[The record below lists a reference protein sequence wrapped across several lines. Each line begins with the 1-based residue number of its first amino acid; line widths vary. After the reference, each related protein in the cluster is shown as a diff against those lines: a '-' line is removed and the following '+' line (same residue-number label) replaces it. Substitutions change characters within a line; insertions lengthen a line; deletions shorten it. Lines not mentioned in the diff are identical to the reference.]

1 MPNRSANPLR
11 VVTPFDKGVHLF
23 MRITS
28 YQDCPKIA
36 TFLCRFFLCIFCC
49 GVFLSGGRDLLFAAP
64 STANRI
70 PERRHQSEYAVAS
83 HLLLQP
89 ALETSPVLLT
99 HTLDVRVATVDG
111 RTLTLQ
117 IEASYRLHNE
127 EDEAITATLLVA
139 QPADAA
145 AAGRPLPRNIA
156 VALDGQPLVLQSAGQ
171 NVGQSVQAEF
181 DADARRRLTLRYDL
195 PLAATQTFD
204 FHYPISELLTWSS
217 DISGWRV
224 TIDFANLDQ
233 WLAPSDSWL
242 QISPRGWKMRAS
254 QLEWLREERPPTTD
268 VHFQALHPQWI
279 REIRAAQD
287 ATRAQNDLESMQRLG
302 DLYAQLHQAPALRTA
317 SRDRFYEQALA
328 AYTQALQL
336 GEERIRPDTIL
347 AAVRYRL
354 AALYRRRAIADNGS
368 VDSVYVALMVAEAEK
383 ALPATPQGPTR
394 LELQSWV
401 AQGLQHQLRVV
412 RLQENWPQALL
423 LIERLARLPAEVV
436 DPATL
441 EDERRALLLHEVL
454 QQLQDGNE
462 EAAVSLVGQEVLTG
476 EALPPPEYQTL
487 FANWQIT
494 VTVSQNDMSIS
505 ALARPI
511 FQRRVDGESA
521 LNNLLNSWSNSGAAN
536 AALTEE
542 AGAFLIQLDH
552 LDAGKRR
559 LLAQNTPQLT
569 DWALLRNILTTTEQ
583 DTRQET
589 QLLWQRTTQ
598 AIDVDFRPVGDL
610 WHSMAASLE
619 REAAAA
625 EDTTAATTA
634 SSRAEAAAEEIR
646 QALRAAQHRLEAG
659 RWRRLVSDST
669 VQVEIGERPDDA
681 SPQRVWLLSL
691 TDPPQRLTNHF
702 ESISVVRLWLAI
714 ALAVVLSSLFA
725 GLLWLLL

>member
-1 MPNRSANPLR
+1 MR
-11 VVTPFDKGVHLF
+11 V
-23 MRITS
+23 TS

-36 TFLCRFFLCIFCC
+36 TFLYRFLLCIVCC
-49 GVFLSGGRDLLFAAP
+49 GIFLSGGRDLLLAAP
-64 STANRI
+64 PVENRI
-70 PERRHQSEYAVAS
+70 PERRLQSESAVAS

-89 ALETSPVLLT
+89 VLETSLVLLT
-99 HTLDVRVATVDG
+99 HTLDVRVASVDG
-111 RTLTLQ
+111 RSLTLQ

-127 EDEAITATLLVA
+127 EDKAITATLLVA
-139 QPADAA
+139 QPAIAA

-156 VALDGQPLVLQSAGQ
+156 VTLDGRPLALQSAGQ
-171 NVGQSVQAEF
+171 TVGQSVQAEF

-204 FHYPISELLTWSS
+204 FHYPISELLNWSN

-224 TIDFANLDQ
+224 TIDFADMNQ

-279 REIRAAQD
+279 REIRAAQN
-287 ATRAQNDLESMQRLG
+287 AIRAQNDLESMQRLG

-317 SRDRFYEQALA
+317 TRDRFYEQALA

-336 GEERIRPDTIL
+336 GKEHVRPDTVL

-354 AALYRRRAIADNGS
+354 AALYRRRAIASDGS
-368 VDSVYVALMVAEAEK
+368 VDSAYVALMVAEAEK
-383 ALPATPQGPTR
+383 ALPATPQGSTR
-394 LELQSWV
+394 MELQSWV
-401 AQGLQHQLRVV
+401 AQGLQQQLRAV
-412 RLQENWPQALL
+412 RLQENWLQALL
-423 LIERLARLPAEVV
+423 LTERLARLPADVV

-441 EDERRALLLHEVL
+441 EAERRALILHEVL
-454 QQLQDGNE
+454 QRLQEGNE
-462 EAAVSLVGQEVLTG
+462 EAAVSLGGEEILTG
-476 EALPPPEYQTL
+476 ETLSLPEYRTL

-494 VTVSQNDMSIS
+494 VTVTQNDMSVS

-521 LNNLLNSWSNSGAAN
+521 LNNLLNSWSVSGAAN

-542 AGAFLIQLDH
+542 AGGFLIQLDR

-559 LLAQNTPQLT
+559 LLAQNTPQLP
-569 DWALLRNILTTTEQ
+569 DWALLRSVFLTTEQ
-583 DTRQET
+583 ETQQET

-598 AIDVDFRPVGDL
+598 TIDVDFRSVGDQ

-625 EDTTAATTA
+625 EDSTATATA
-634 SSRAEAAAEEIR
+634 SNRAEAAALEIR
-646 QALRAAQHRLEAG
+646 QSLRVAQHRLEAA

-669 VQVEIGERPDDA
+669 VQVEISESPDDA
-681 SPQRVWLLSL
+681 SPQRVWLLGL

-702 ESISVVRLWLAI
+702 ESISAVRLWFAI

>member
-1 MPNRSANPLR
+1 
-11 VVTPFDKGVHLF
+11 

-28 YQDCPKIA
+28 YQECPKIA
-36 TFLCRFFLCIFCC
+36 TFLCRFFLCIFFC
-49 GVFLSGGRDLLFAAP
+49 GIFLSGGRDLLLAAP
-64 STANRI
+64 SAENRI
-70 PERRHQSEYAVAS
+70 PERRLQSESAVAS

-89 ALETSPVLLT
+89 ALESSLVLLT

-111 RTLTLQ
+111 RSLTLQ
-117 IEASYRLHNE
+117 VEASYRLHNE
-127 EDEAITATLLVA
+127 EEEAITATLLVV
-139 QPADAA
+139 QPADAV
-145 AAGRPLPRNIA
+145 AAGRPLPHNIT
-156 VALDGQPLVLQSAGQ
+156 VALDGQPLALQSAGQ
-171 NVGQSVQAEF
+171 TVGQSVQAEF

-204 FHYPISELLTWSS
+204 FHYPISELLTWPK

-224 TIDFANLDQ
+224 TIDFAEMDH

-268 VHFQALHPQWI
+268 VHFQTLHPQWI
-279 REIRAAQD
+279 REIRAAQN
-287 ATRAQNDLESMQRLG
+287 AIRAQNNLDSMQRLG
-302 DLYAQLHQAPALRTA
+302 DLYAQLHQSPALRTA

-336 GEERIRPDTIL
+336 GEERVLPDTVL

-354 AALYRRRAIADNGS
+354 AALYRRRAIAADGS
-368 VDSVYVALMVAEAEK
+368 VDNAYVALMVAEAEK
-383 ALPATPQGPTR
+383 ALPATPQGSTR
-394 LELQSWV
+394 LELQSWI
-401 AQGLQHQLRVV
+401 AQGLQHQLRTA

-423 LIERLARLPAEVV
+423 LTESLARLPADVV

-441 EDERRALLLHEVL
+441 EAERRALLLHEVL

-462 EAAVSLVGQEVLTG
+462 EAAVALVGEEILTG
-476 EALPPPEYQTL
+476 EALPPPEYRTL

-494 VTVSQNDMSIS
+494 VTVSQNDMSVS

-511 FQRRVDGESA
+511 FQRRVDGENA
-521 LNNLLNSWSNSGAAN
+521 LNNLLNSWAVAGAAN

-542 AGAFLIQLDH
+542 EGGFLIRLDS
-552 LDAGKRR
+552 LDAGQRQ
-559 LLAQNTPQLT
+559 LLAQNTPQMA
-569 DWALLRNILTTTEQ
+569 DWALLRNVLLTTEQ
-583 DTRQET
+583 ETQQET

-598 AIDVDFRPVGDL
+598 AIDVDFRPVGDQ

-625 EDTTAATTA
+625 EDPTALATA
-634 SSRAEAAAEEIR
+634 SNRAEAASLEIR
-646 QALRAAQHRLEAG
+646 QSLRAAQHRLEAN

-669 VQVEIGERPDDA
+669 VQVEIGESPDEA
-681 SPQRVWLLSL
+681 SPQRVWLLGL

-702 ESISVVRLWLAI
+702 ESINVVRLWLAI
-714 ALAVVLSSLFA
+714 ALAVFLSSLFA

>member
-1 MPNRSANPLR
+1 
-11 VVTPFDKGVHLF
+11 
-23 MRITS
+23 MRMAS
-28 YQDCPKIA
+28 YQEYPKIA

-49 GVFLSGGRDLLFAAP
+49 GIFLAGGRNLLLAAP
-64 STANRI
+64 PVENRI
-70 PERRHQSEYAVAS
+70 PERRRQSESAS

-89 ALETSPVLLT
+89 ALETSLVLLT
-99 HTLDVRVATVDG
+99 HTLDVRVASVDG
-111 RTLTLQ
+111 RSLTLQ
-117 IEASYRLHNE
+117 IEAAYRLHNE

-139 QPADAA
+139 QPAIA
-145 AAGRPLPRNIA
+145 AAGRSLPRNIA
-156 VALDGQPLVLQSAGQ
+156 VTLDGQPLALQSAGQ
-171 NVGQSVQAEF
+171 TVGHSVQAEF

-195 PLAATQTFD
+195 PLAAAHTFD
-204 FHYPISELLTWSS
+204 FHYPISELLNWSS

-224 TIDFANLDQ
+224 TIDFADMHR

-279 REIRAAQD
+279 QEIRTAQN
-287 ATRAQNDLESMQRLG
+287 AQNDLESMQRLG

-317 SRDRFYEQALA
+317 TRDRFYEQSLA
-328 AYTQALQL
+328 AYTQALRL
-336 GEERIRPDTIL
+336 GEERVRSDTVL
-347 AAVRYRL
+347 AGVRYRL
-354 AALYRRRAIADNGS
+354 AALYRRRAIAADGS

-394 LELQSWV
+394 IELQSWV
-401 AQGLQHQLRVV
+401 AQGLQQQLRVA

-423 LIERLARLPAEVV
+423 LTERLARLPADVV

-441 EDERRALLLHEVL
+441 EAERRALLLHEVL
-454 QQLQDGNE
+454 QQLQEGNE
-462 EAAVSLVGQEVLTG
+462 EAAVSLVGEEILTG
-476 EALPPPEYQTL
+476 ETLPPPEYRTL

-521 LNNLLNSWSNSGAAN
+521 LKDLLNSWSVSGAAN
-536 AALTEE
+536 AALTEDLRF
-542 AGAFLIQLDH
+542 ADATDGPLAKRKQGGFLIQLDR

-559 LLAQNTPQLT
+559 LLAQNTPQLP
-569 DWALLRNILTTTEQ
+569 DWALLRSVFLTTEQ
-583 DTRQET
+583 ETQQET

-598 AIDVDFRPVGDL
+598 TIDVDFRPVGDQ

-625 EDTTAATTA
+625 EDATATATA
-634 SSRAEAAAEEIR
+634 SNRAEAAASEIR
-646 QALRAAQHRLEAG
+646 QSLRAAQHRLEAA

-669 VQVEIGERPDDA
+669 VQVEIGESPDDA
-681 SPQRVWLLSL
+681 SPQRVWLLGL

-702 ESISVVRLWLAI
+702 ESISAVRLWLAI

-725 GLLWLLL
+725 GVLWLLL

>member
-1 MPNRSANPLR
+1 
-11 VVTPFDKGVHLF
+11 

-28 YQDCPKIA
+28 YQECPKIA
-36 TFLCRFFLCIFCC
+36 TFLCRFFLSIFCC
-49 GVFLSGGRDLLFAAP
+49 GIFLSGDRDLLLAAP
-64 STANRI
+64 SIETHI
-70 PERRHQSEYAVAS
+70 PERRRQSESDVAS

-89 ALETSPVLLT
+89 ALETSLVLLT

-111 RTLTLQ
+111 RSLTLQ

-127 EDEAITATLLVA
+127 EKDAITATLLVA

-145 AAGRPLPRNIA
+145 AAGLPLPRNIA
-156 VALDGQPLVLQSAGQ
+156 VTLDGQPLALQSAGQ
-171 NVGQSVQAEF
+171 TVGQSVQAEF
-181 DADARRRLTLRYDL
+181 EPDARRRLTLRYDL

-204 FHYPISELLTWSS
+204 FHYPISELLTWPS

-224 TIDFANLDQ
+224 TIDFAGMNQ

-268 VHFQALHPQWI
+268 VLFQALHPQWI
-279 REIRAAQD
+279 QEIRTAQN
-287 ATRAQNDLESMQRLG
+287 AIRAQNNLESVQRLG
-302 DLYAQLHQAPALRTA
+302 DLYAQLHQSPALRA
-317 SRDRFYEQALA
+317 ANRDRFYEQALA

-336 GEERIRPDTIL
+336 GEERARPHTVL

-354 AALYRRRAIADNGS
+354 ASLYRRRAIADDGS
-368 VDSVYVALMVAEAEK
+368 IDNVYVALMVAEAEK
-383 ALPATPQGPTR
+383 ALQATPQGPTR

-401 AQGLQHQLRVV
+401 AQGLQQQLRTA

-423 LIERLARLPAEVV
+423 LIESLARLPADVV

-441 EDERRALLLHEVL
+441 EDERRAILLHEVL
-454 QQLQDGNE
+454 QQLQEGNE
-462 EAAVSLVGQEVLTG
+462 EAAVSLVGEDFLNEETLPRPEVR
-476 EALPPPEYQTL
+476 TL

-494 VTVSQNDMSIS
+494 VTVSRNDMSIS

-521 LNNLLNSWSNSGAAN
+521 LNNLLNAWSVSGAAN

-542 AGAFLIQLDH
+542 PNGFLIQLDQ
-552 LDAGKRR
+552 LDAGERR
-559 LLAQNTPQLT
+559 LLAQNTPQQP
-569 DWALLRNILTTTEQ
+569 DWALLRSVLLTTEQ
-583 DTRQET
+583 QTQQET
-589 QLLWQRTTQ
+589 QLLWKRTTL
-598 AIDVDFRPVGDL
+598 AIDVDFRPVGDQ
-610 WHSMAASLE
+610 WHSMAASLD

-625 EDTTAATTA
+625 EDATTSATA
-634 SSRAEAAAEEIR
+634 SSRAEAAAQEIR

-669 VQVEIGERPDDA
+669 VQVVMGELPDNEA
-681 SPQRVWLLSL
+681 SPQRVWLLGL
-691 TDPPQRLTNHF
+691 TDPPQRLTNHI
-702 ESISVVRLWLAI
+702 ESISAVRLWLAI

>member
-1 MPNRSANPLR
+1 
-11 VVTPFDKGVHLF
+11 

-204 FHYPISELLTWSS
+204 FHYPISELLTWPS

-287 ATRAQNDLESMQRLG
+287 AIRAQSSLESMQRLG

-328 AYTQALQL
+328 AYTQALHL

-354 AALYRRRAIADNGS
+354 AALYRSRAIAENGS

-401 AQGLQHQLRVV
+401 AQGLQHQLRAA

-423 LIERLARLPAEVV
+423 LTERLARLPADVV

-454 QQLQDGNE
+454 QQLQEGNE
-462 EAAVSLVGQEVLTG
+462 EAAVSLVGEEVLTG

-521 LNNLLNSWSNSGAAN
+521 LNNLLNSWSTSGAAN

-569 DWALLRNILTTTEQ
+569 DWALLRNVLLTTEQ
-583 DTRQET
+583 ETRQET

-625 EDTTAATTA
+625 EEATAATTA

-646 QALRAAQHRLEAG
+646 QTLRAAQHRLEAG

-669 VQVEIGERPDDA
+669 VQIEIGERPEDD
-681 SPQRVWLLSL
+681 SPQRVWLLGL

-702 ESISVVRLWLAI
+702 ESISAVRLWLAI

>member
-1 MPNRSANPLR
+1 
-11 VVTPFDKGVHLF
+11 

-619 REAAAA
+619 REAAAT
-625 EDTTAATTA
+625 EDATAATTA

>member
-1 MPNRSANPLR
+1 
-11 VVTPFDKGVHLF
+11 

-28 YQDCPKIA
+28 YQECPKIA

-64 STANRI
+64 STANRL
-70 PERRHQSEYAVAS
+70 PERRRQSEYAVAS

-99 HTLDVRVATVDG
+99 HTLDVRVATADG
-111 RTLTLQ
+111 RSLTLQ

-156 VALDGQPLVLQSAGQ
+156 VALDGQPLALQSAGQ
-171 NVGQSVQAEF
+171 TVGQSVQAEF
-181 DADARRRLTLRYDL
+181 EADARRRLTLRYDL
-195 PLAATQTFD
+195 PLTATQTFD
-204 FHYPISELLTWSS
+204 FHYPISELLTWPS

-224 TIDFANLDQ
+224 TIDFANMDQ

-279 REIRAAQD
+279 REIRAAQN
-287 ATRAQNDLESMQRLG
+287 AIRAQNELESMQRLG

-336 GEERIRPDTIL
+336 GEERIRPDTVL

-354 AALYRRRAIADNGS
+354 AALYRRRAIAENGS

-401 AQGLQHQLRVV
+401 AQGLQHQLRAA

-423 LIERLARLPAEVV
+423 LTDRLARLPADVV

-454 QQLQDGNE
+454 QQLQEGNE
-462 EAAVSLVGQEVLTG
+462 EAAVSLVGEEVLTG

-521 LNNLLNSWSNSGAAN
+521 LNNLLNSWSTSGAAN

-569 DWALLRNILTTTEQ
+569 DWALLRNVLLTTEQ
-583 DTRQET
+583 ETQQET

-625 EDTTAATTA
+625 EDASAATTA
-634 SSRAEAAAEEIR
+634 SSRAEAAAQEIR
-646 QALRAAQHRLEAG
+646 QTLRAAQHRLEAG

-669 VQVEIGERPDDA
+669 VQVEIGERPEDA
-681 SPQRVWLLSL
+681 SPQRVWLLGL
-691 TDPPQRLTNHF
+691 THPPQRLTNHF

>member
-1 MPNRSANPLR
+1 
-11 VVTPFDKGVHLF
+11 

-28 YQDCPKIA
+28 YQECPKIA

-49 GVFLSGGRDLLFAAP
+49 GIFLSGGRDLLLAAP
-64 STANRI
+64 SAENHR
-70 PERRHQSEYAVAS
+70 PERRLQSETAAAS

-89 ALETSPVLLT
+89 ALETSLVLLT
-99 HTLDVRVATVDG
+99 HTLDVRVATADG
-111 RTLTLQ
+111 RSLTLQ

-127 EDEAITATLLVA
+127 EKEAITATLLVA
-139 QPADAA
+139 QPANAA

-171 NVGQSVQAEF
+171 TVGQSVQAEF
-181 DADARRRLTLRYDL
+181 EADARRRLTLRYDL

-204 FHYPISELLTWSS
+204 FHYPISELLNWSS

-224 TIDFANLDQ
+224 TIDFANMNQ

-242 QISPRGWKMRAS
+242 RISPRGWKMRAS

-287 ATRAQNDLESMQRLG
+287 AIRAQNNLESMQRLG

-336 GEERIRPDTIL
+336 GEERIRPDTVL
-347 AAVRYRL
+347 ASVRYRL
-354 AALYRRRAIADNGS
+354 AALYRRRAIAADGS
-368 VDSVYVALMVAEAEK
+368 VNSVYVELMVAEAEK

-394 LELQSWV
+394 VELQSWI
-401 AQGLQHQLRVV
+401 AQGLQHQLRTA

-423 LIERLARLPAEVV
+423 LTERLARLPADVV

-441 EDERRALLLHEVL
+441 EAERRALLLHEVL
-454 QQLQDGNE
+454 QQLQEGNE
-462 EAAVSLVGQEVLTG
+462 EAAVSLVGEEALSG
-476 EALPPPEYQTL
+476 EAMPSPEYQTL

-494 VTVSQNDMSIS
+494 VTVTQNNMSVS

-521 LNNLLNSWSNSGAAN
+521 LNNLLNSWSVSGAVSAV
-536 AALTEE
+536 LSEE
-542 AGAFLIQLDH
+542 EGGFLIQLDH
-552 LDAGKRR
+552 LDAAKRR
-559 LLAQNTPQLT
+559 LLAQNAPQLT
-569 DWALLRNILTTTEQ
+569 DWALLRNVLLTSE
-583 DTRQET
+583 QET
-589 QLLWQRTTQ
+589 QQDIQFLWQRTTQ
-598 AIDVDFRPVGDL
+598 GIDVDFRPVADQ
-610 WHSMAASLE
+610 WHSIAASLE

-625 EDTTAATTA
+625 EDATA
-634 SSRAEAAAEEIR
+634 SATATNRADAAALEIR
-646 QALRAAQHRLEAG
+646 QTLRAAQHRLEAA

-669 VQVEIGERPDDA
+669 VQVEIGESPDDA
-681 SPQRVWLLSL
+681 SPQRIWLLGL

-714 ALAVVLSSLFA
+714 ALAVLLSSLFA

>member
-1 MPNRSANPLR
+1 
-11 VVTPFDKGVHLF
+11 
-23 MRITS
+23 MRMAS
-28 YQDCPKIA
+28 YQEYPKIA

-49 GVFLSGGRDLLFAAP
+49 GIFLAGGRNLLLAAP
-64 STANRI
+64 PVENRI
-70 PERRHQSEYAVAS
+70 PERRRQSESAVAS

-89 ALETSPVLLT
+89 ALETSLVLLT
-99 HTLDVRVATVDG
+99 HTLDVRVASVDG
-111 RTLTLQ
+111 RSLTLQ
-117 IEASYRLHNE
+117 IEAAYRLHNE
-127 EDEAITATLLVA
+127 ENEAITATLLVA
-139 QPADAA
+139 QPAIAA
-145 AAGRPLPRNIA
+145 AAGRSLPRNIA
-156 VALDGQPLVLQSAGQ
+156 VTLDGQPLALQSAGQ
-171 NVGQSVQAEF
+171 TVGQSVQAEF

-195 PLAATQTFD
+195 PLAAAQTFD
-204 FHYPISELLTWSS
+204 FHYPISELLNWSS

-224 TIDFANLDQ
+224 TIDFADMDR

-279 REIRAAQD
+279 QEIRTAQN
-287 ATRAQNDLESMQRLG
+287 AIRVQNDLESMQRLG

-317 SRDRFYEQALA
+317 TRDRFYEQSLA

-336 GEERIRPDTIL
+336 GEEHVRPDTVL
-347 AAVRYRL
+347 AGVRYRL
-354 AALYRRRAIADNGS
+354 AALYRRRAIAADGS

-383 ALPATPQGPTR
+383 ALPATPQEPTR
-394 LELQSWV
+394 IELQSWV
-401 AQGLQHQLRVV
+401 AQGLQQQLRVA

-423 LIERLARLPAEVV
+423 LTERLARLPADVV

-441 EDERRALLLHEVL
+441 EAERRALLLHEVL
-454 QQLQDGNE
+454 QQLQEGNE
-462 EAAVSLVGQEVLTG
+462 EAAVSLVGEEILTG
-476 EALPPPEYQTL
+476 ETLPLPEYRTL

-521 LNNLLNSWSNSGAAN
+521 LNNLLNSWSVSGATN

-542 AGAFLIQLDH
+542 AGGFLIHLDR

-559 LLAQNTPQLT
+559 LLAQNTPQLP
-569 DWALLRNILTTTEQ
+569 DWALLRSVFLTTEQ
-583 DTRQET
+583 ETQQET

-598 AIDVDFRPVGDL
+598 TIDVDFRSVGDQ

-625 EDTTAATTA
+625 GDATAAATA
-634 SSRAEAAAEEIR
+634 SNRAEAAASEIR
-646 QALRAAQHRLEAG
+646 QSLRAAQHRLEAA

-669 VQVEIGERPDDA
+669 VQVEIGESPDDA
-681 SPQRVWLLSL
+681 SPQRVWLLGL
-691 TDPPQRLTNHF
+691 TAPPLRLTNHF
-702 ESISVVRLWLAI
+702 ESISAVRLWLAI

-725 GLLWLLL
+725 GVLWLLL

>member
-1 MPNRSANPLR
+1 
-11 VVTPFDKGVHLF
+11 

-28 YQDCPKIA
+28 YQECPKIA

-64 STANRI
+64 SAENRI
-70 PERRHQSEYAVAS
+70 PERRRQSEYAVAS

-89 ALETSPVLLT
+89 ALETSPVLLS

-111 RTLTLQ
+111 RSLTLQ

-145 AAGRPLPRNIA
+145 AAGRPLPRNIT
-156 VALDGQPLVLQSAGQ
+156 VALDGQPLALQSAGQ

-336 GEERIRPDTIL
+336 GEERIRPDTVL

>member
-1 MPNRSANPLR
+1 
-11 VVTPFDKGVHLF
+11 

-28 YQDCPKIA
+28 YQECPKIA
-36 TFLCRFFLCIFCC
+36 TFLCRFLLCIFCC
-49 GVFLSGGRDLLFAAP
+49 GIFLAGGRDLLLAAP
-64 STANRI
+64 LAENRL
-70 PERRHQSEYAVAS
+70 PERILQSESAVAS

-89 ALETSPVLLT
+89 ALETSLVLLT
-99 HTLDVRVATVDG
+99 HTLDVRVATADG
-111 RTLTLQ
+111 RSLTLQ

-127 EDEAITATLLVA
+127 EEEAITATLLVA

-145 AAGRPLPRNIA
+145 AAGRGLPRNIA
-156 VALDGQPLVLQSAGQ
+156 VTLDGQPLALQSAGQ
-171 NVGQSVQAEF
+171 TVGQSVQAEF
-181 DADARRRLTLRYDL
+181 EADARRRLTLRYDL
-195 PLAATQTFD
+195 PLAAEQTFD
-204 FHYPISELLTWSS
+204 FHYPISELLTWPSE
-217 DISGWRV
+217 ISGWRV
-224 TIDFANLDQ
+224 TIDFADMDQ

-279 REIRAAQD
+279 QAIRAAQN
-287 ATRAQNDLESMQRLG
+287 TIRAQNDLESMQRLG
-302 DLYAQLHQAPALRTA
+302 DLYAQLHQAPALRAA

-328 AYTQALQL
+328 AYSQALQL
-336 GEERIRPDTIL
+336 GEERVRPDTLL
-347 AAVRYRL
+347 AAVRYRM
-354 AALYRRRAIADNGS
+354 AALYRRRAIAADGA

-383 ALPATPQGPTR
+383 ALPATAQGPTR
-394 LELQSWV
+394 VELQSWV
-401 AQGLQHQLRVV
+401 AQGLQHQLRTA

-423 LIERLARLPAEVV
+423 LTERLARLPADIV

-441 EDERRALLLHEVL
+441 EAERRALILHEVL
-454 QQLQDGNE
+454 QQLQEGNE
-462 EAAVSLVGQEVLTG
+462 EAAVSLVGEEILTG
-476 EALPPPEYQTL
+476 EALPQPEYQTL

-494 VTVSQNDMSIS
+494 VTVSRNDMSVS

-511 FQRRVDGESA
+511 FQRRVDGENA
-521 LNNLLNSWSNSGAAN
+521 LNSLLNSWSVSGAAN
-536 AALTEE
+536 TALTVEE
-542 AGAFLIQLDH
+542 GGFLIRLDG

-559 LLAQNTPQLT
+559 LLAQNTPQQA
-569 DWALLRNILTTTEQ
+569 DWALLRSVLLTTEQ
-583 DTRQET
+583 ETQQET

-598 AIDVDFRPVGDL
+598 AIDVDFRSVADQ

-625 EDTTAATTA
+625 EDATA
-634 SSRAEAAAEEIR
+634 SATASNRAEAAALEIR
-646 QALRAAQHRLEAG
+646 QSLRAAQHRLEAG

-669 VQVEIGERPDDA
+669 VQVEIGESPDEA

-702 ESISVVRLWLAI
+702 ESISAVRLWLAI
-714 ALAVVLSSLFA
+714 VLAVVLSSLFA